1 MPKITLF
8 AAVSIGS
15 SRLSMKIFQLE
26 KSGEISTVESCESN
40 VSIGKETFNNGK
52 LSYELTDEICTCLE
66 KFRLIM
72 KEYGVTE
79 YLCYATS
86 GVREA
91 SNSEYIR
98 DQILI
103 RTGFKV
109 GIASDEEERFL
120 HHKALALNMGDFDTV
135 IEEGALIVDIS
146 SGSLQVSSYDRSE
159 LKFSQNLPLGSMRV
173 TEQLSGINNNTVE
186 YTKLLKEYTSN
197 RIEVYCRSFFN
208 NPKYKYVIL
217 IGSQSDNIKLALGMN
232 GDEVK
237 YEQLEALYK
246 ELENGGID
254 NFSDKYNI
262 SFEESRQIMVSLLL
276 YMPFI
281 KKDKKKL
288 LMPGLELT
296 DGICVEYAEKNKF
309 THTRHLFTNDILS
322 SAKYYAQRY
331 DVNMNH
337 VDKTVEYCTEIFNA
351 LSKKFGL
358 SKFDLVLLKV
368 AAIYAGTGMF
378 ININDY
384 NLYSYNIKKSNKLL
398 GLSNRDND
406 IISYIVLFQNGI
418 FDHDEFRYLSKSR
431 KLQIS
436 KLASILCLA
445 QSLDFENKQKIESIR
460 VALKGAEM
468 NITASAYTD
477 ITMEKWRFD
486 ESAAFF
492 KEVFGIQATLRVRN
506 I

>member
-1 MPKITLF
+1 MPKMTLF
-8 AAVSIGS
+8 AAISIGS

-26 KSGEISTVESCESN
+26 KSGAISTVESCESN

-52 LSYELTDEICTCLE
+52 LSYELTEEICICLD
-66 KFRLIM
+66 KFKRIM

-120 HHKALALNMGDFDTV
+120 HHKALALNMNDFDSI
-135 IEEGALIVDIS
+135 IEEGAVIVDVS
-146 SGSLQVSSYDRSE
+146 SGSLQVSSYEKSE
-159 LKFSQNLPLGSMRV
+159 LKFSQNLPLGSIRI
-173 TEQLSGINNNTVE
+173 TEQLSELKNNTVE
-186 YTKLLKEYTSN
+186 YSKLLKEYISN
-197 RIEVYCRSFFN
+197 RLEIYGKIFFN
-208 NPKYKYVIL
+208 NPVYKYVIMV
-217 IGSQSDNIKLALGMN
+217 GSQADNIKYALGLS
-232 GDEVK
+232 GDEVE
-237 YEQLEALYK
+237 YSQIENLYS
-246 ELENGGID
+246 ELEDKGIYD
-254 NFSDKYNI
+254 FSDKYNI
-262 SFEESRQIMVSLLL
+262 SYEESRQIMVSLLL

-281 KKDKKKL
+281 KKKKL
-288 LMPGLELT
+288 LMPGVEFT

-322 SAKYYAQRY
+322 SAKYYAGKY
-331 DVNMNH
+331 NVNMLH
-337 VDKTVEYCTEIFNA
+337 ADKTAEYCTEIFNA

-368 AAIYAGTGMF
+368 AAIYAETGMF
-378 ININDY
+378 VNINDY
-384 NLYSYNIKKSNKLL
+384 NVYSYNIKKSNKLL
-398 GLSNRDND
+398 GLSKRDND
-406 IISYIVLFQNGI
+406 IISYILLFQNGV
-418 FDHDEFRYLSKSR
+418 FENDEFRYLSKSR

-445 QSLDFENKQKIESIR
+445 QSLDFEHKQKIENIR
-460 VALKGAEM
+460 VSLKGAEM
-468 NITASAYTD
+468 SITASAYTD

-486 ESAAFF
+486 ESASFF
-492 KEVFGIQATLRVRN
+492 KEVFGIQAKLKVRN